1 MLLFNIILTRNLLLP
16 IKIALPLH
24 TVISFSVI
32 NYVVSM
38 RCLTGVTQLIFFVPY
53 RELFT
58 TFLYK
63 SSNHPH
69 SEDKLFILLQ
79 LSSFI
84 YLIEDILRLFSPLQ
98 HNPHYIGRL
107 VCWYLFPFG

>member
-38 RCLTGVTQLIFFVPY
+38 RHP
-53 RELFT
+53 RESDEVSF
-58 TFLYK
+58 
-63 SSNHPH
+63 
-69 SEDKLFILLQ
+69 
-79 LSSFI
+79 SFI
-84 YLIEDILRLFSPLQ
+84 YHTEHF
-98 HNPHYIGRL
+98 
-107 VCWYLFPFG
+107 